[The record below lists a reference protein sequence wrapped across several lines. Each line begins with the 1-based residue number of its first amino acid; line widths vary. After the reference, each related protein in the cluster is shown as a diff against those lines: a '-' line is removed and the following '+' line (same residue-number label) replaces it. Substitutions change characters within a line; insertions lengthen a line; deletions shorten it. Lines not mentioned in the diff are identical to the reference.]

1 MLRVMPLRMPPPP
14 IDDSPPARRST
25 PPQTPAQWEVVAA
38 ALIFSG
44 LVVVLGLASAVL
56 VQPSLAQ
63 DFNPYWPAL
72 AGLGL
77 LYEGLFINV
86 ISTVAGSWWLWWRP
100 R

>member
-1 MLRVMPLRMPPPP
+1 MLRAMPLRMPPPP
-14 IDDSPPARRST
+14 PRPDDAPSTMPRASAR
-25 PPQTPAQWEVVAA
+25 WELVTT

-44 LVVVLGLASAVL
+44 LVVVLGLASAVM
-56 VQPSLAQ
+56 VQPSLAA

-77 LYEGLFINV
+77 L
-86 ISTVAGSWWLWWRP
+86 STVAGSWWLWWRP